1 MPSFSQHREHVEAI
15 VAAAVAAAEPGAAV
29 QANLRRQGNQLEVGR
44 APQAWRF
51 DIGQGR
57 IFVIASGKAAIPMGR
72 AALQALEGEFAEAIF
87 VTKQAEAGLGR
98 RYRASVSTGAPVT
111 VFEAGH
117 PVSDETG
124 VRATEAILEMLEE
137 TRPDDL
143 VLCLISGGTSAL
155 LAQPVLT
162 LAEWQQLTAALLAS
176 GCTIHELNGVRK
188 QLDTVKGGGLARAAA
203 PAAVASLILSDV
215 VGNQLDIIGSGPTA
229 PNPQSPGAALS
240 VLHRYNIAARLAP
253 ETWQVIT
260 DHLTDRHNATSVSR
274 FDEHEVVNIVVG
286 DVGTAVEAA
295 AEEARWLGFDARPL
309 TRHLEGEARE
319 AARVIAA
326 LAKDAPP
333 SSCLVFGGE
342 TTVTVRGDGRGG
354 RNLELALAAAL
365 ALEGCEKVVLAS
377 FASDGEDG
385 DTDAAGAVITGYT
398 TMRAREAG
406 LQPRAALDNND
417 SYGFFHALSLAGAP
431 DPLLQPGPTGTNVN
445 DLVLV
450 LRY

>member
-29 QANLRRQGNQLEVGR
+29 QAHLRRQRDQLEVGN
-44 APQAWRF
+44 PPEAWRF
-51 DIGQGR
+51 DLAGGR

-72 AALQALEGEFAEAIF
+72 AALQVLEGQVAGAIF
-87 VTKQAEAGLGR
+87 VTKQGETGVGR

-117 PVSDETG
+117 PVSDETS
-124 VRATEAILEMLEE
+124 VRATTAILDMLQQ
-137 TRPDDL
+137 TQPGDL
-143 VLCLISGGTSAL
+143 VLCLLSGGTSAL
-155 LAQPVLT
+155 LAQPVVT
-162 LAEWQQLTAALLAS
+162 LAEWQQLTSVLLDS
-176 GCTIHELNGVRK
+176 GCTIHELNSVRK
-188 QLDTVKGGGLARAAA
+188 QLDRVKGGGLARAAA

-215 VGNQLDIIGSGPTA
+215 VGNRLDVIGSGPTA
-229 PNPQSPGAALS
+229 PNPESPATALS
-240 VLHRYNIAARLAP
+240 VLHRYNIAALLAP
-253 ETWQVIT
+253 ETWQVVT
-260 DHLTDRHNATSVSR
+260 DHLTDRHNATSFSR
-274 FDEHEVVNIVVG
+274 FDDQEVINIVVG

-319 AARVIAA
+319 VARVVAA

-333 SSCLVFGGE
+333 SSCLILGGE
-342 TTVTVRGDGRGG
+342 TTVTVRGMGRGG
-354 RNLELALAAAL
+354 RNQELALAAAL
-365 ALEGCEKVVLAS
+365 ALEGWERVALAT

-385 DTDAAGAVITGYT
+385 STDAAGAVVTGYT
-398 TMRAREAG
+398 TMRARDAG
-406 LQPRAALDNND
+406 LQPRAALDDND
-417 SYGFFHALSLAGAP
+417 SYGFFSALSLAGAP